1 MIKKEENA
9 CFISNQNCMT
19 AFKVKMQNIP
29 KTVNKYRLLDLVYTK
44 LLFKFS
50 ILVVSYQKI
59 CHIINPLSKK
69 SDNKSKKINLIMPFI
84 IPI

>member
-50 ILVVSYQKI
+50 ILVVSY
-59 CHIINPLSKK
+59 
-69 SDNKSKKINLIMPFI
+69 
-84 IPI
+84 